1 MNVFFVSFLINLK
14 LINQIKLDI
23 SDNSGSTLNI
33 FINLLNNYQL
43 VNSDIIILT
52 IVNLLNIKTSYTFRN
67 IDNKYPKKTSFDI

>member
-43 VNSDIIILT
+43 VNLDIIWKL
-52 IVNLLNIKTSYTFRN
+52 
-67 IDNKYPKKTSFDI
+67 